1 MSCQG
6 QATGTSFMRLG
17 PVKRLFH
24 SLIVLCSPN
33 PHPIHTPHLWS
44 LYFEEPHQLVILPEG
59 VWRATGWSKHP
70 WPVSELSFA
79 RSRNSLT
86 LCKICRHQFPQPKPT
101 WPRRGRKLLQHTLAY
116 FQYNV
121 QANRNGIVP
130 HPELRWIRSVCG
142 KEVQASKSLYTSL
155 NPLDPSQPAFSSII
169 LFTFNRLIA

>member
-6 QATGTSFMRLG
+6 QATGTSFMLLG

-86 LCKICRHQFPQPKPT
+86 LCKICRHKFPQPKPT
-101 WPRRGRKLLQHTLAY
+101 WPRRGRNCCSTRLHTFSTMFKRIEMGLCLTPNCDGYARYVVRRCKPARAY
-116 FQYNV
+116 IP
-121 QANRNGIVP
+121 R
-130 HPELRWIRSVCG
+130 
-142 KEVQASKSLYTSL
+142 
-155 NPLDPSQPAFSSII
+155 
-169 LFTFNRLIA
+169 